1 MINIMG
7 TATKTLYD
15 TDFVEWA
22 GQTAEL
28 LRARRLNELDLEHL
42 AEEIQDMGNS
52 ERSAVSSQLHRMLK
66 HLVKQRIQ
74 PERDGKSWIR
84 SITEGRAEVEYKI
97 DQSPSLRRYAAGN
110 LQKIYVR
117 AVRDALA
124 ETGLEDCGDRLAI
137 PPECPWTL
145 GQLLDGKIAGLDR
158 Y

>member
-1 MINIMG
+1 MS

-22 GQTAEL
+22 AHMAEL
-28 LRARRLNELDLEHL
+28 LRQGRLDEADLEHI
-42 AEEIQDMGNS
+42 AEEIEDLGNS

-97 DQSPSLRRYAAGN
+97 DQSPSLRRYAAEN
-110 LQKIYVR
+110 LQKIYRR

-124 ETGLEDCGDRLAI
+124 ETGLEDRASELAI
-137 PPECPWTL
+137 PSQCPWL
-145 GQLLDGKIAGLDR
+145 LNELLDGQVSGLER
-158 Y
+158 Q

>member
-1 MINIMG
+1 MINTMS
-7 TATKTLYD
+7 TLTKTLYD

-22 GQTAEL
+22 AHMAEL
-28 LRARRLNELDLEHL
+28 LRQGRLDDLDLEHI
-42 AEEIQDMGNS
+42 AEEMEDLGNS

-97 DQSPSLRRYAAGN
+97 DQSPSLRRYAAEN
-110 LQKIYVR
+110 LQKIYRR

-124 ETGLEDCGDRLAI
+124 ETGMEERSAELAI
-137 PPECPWTL
+137 PPQCPWSL
-145 GQLLDGKIAGLDR
+145 GELLDGQVSGLDR
-158 Y
+158 P